1 MGVVASAVR
10 ILLVFGIEEVVAREE
25 EAQGLAILQRLR
37 QLDFGAPYPVGGRC
51 VSDVDSGVEA
61 CLASDEEVIE
71 RDLTREAP
79 AELRAPAEV
88 LTEVEGGDVGE
99 ELARATLVG
108 PYHEA
113 LHPVLDILREA
124 VRRVDVEAT
133 EEGIALL
140 IGEEGI
146 FARERRVHRMRRRIE
161 DIAVDPLQIA
171 VGAHV

>member
-1 MGVVASAVR
+1 M
-10 ILLVFGIEEVVAREE
+10 
-25 EAQGLAILQRLR
+25 
-37 QLDFGAPYPVGGRC
+37 
-51 VSDVDSGVEA
+51 
-61 CLASDEEVIE
+61 IE

-79 AELRAPAEV
+79 AELWAPAEV

-99 ELARATLVG
+99 ELSRASLVS

-124 VRRVDVEAT
+124 VRCVDVEAT
-133 EEGIALL
+133 EEGITLL

-146 FARERRVHRMRRRIE
+146 FARERRVHRVRRCIE

-171 VGAHV
+171 ISAHV